1 MKHRSRGFRKWV
13 REEDGYAVKAHYC
26 SSCLIT
32 IPFPLEIAAWRKGD
46 RVDLAVEQS
55 VPTHPSSIHPFSCLA
70 MDGWRR
76 YHSRGEIIASR
87 NNPGELRCITA
98 GKREGFF
105 EGVGALVGFDSLFI
119 R

>member
-13 REEDGYAVKAHYC
+13 REEDGYAVKAHYS

-46 RVDLAVEQS
+46 RVDLAVQQS
-55 VPTHPSSIHPFSCLA
+55 VPTHPSSIRPFSCLA

-76 YHSRGEIIASR
+76 YHFRGGTSR
-87 NNPGELRCITA
+87 
-98 GKREGFF
+98 
-105 EGVGALVGFDSLFI
+105 
-119 R
+119 